1 MNHQERHTVTGLV
14 ILMFLLWGGFV
25 FHRAPLFPG
34 SLIGSIIGVIGTFF
48 MFIPLWYLVIKR
60 VKKWKVK
67 VTKVVKLST
76 LLRWHIYAGIIGPL
90 LGLIHT
96 GHRFDSIV
104 GISLTILMM
113 LVVISGF
120 IGRYLLAQISTEV
133 REKKKISKNLKEE
146 YELIL
151 KEKTSDSFPPQINY
165 MPFFFKRVVFALNGA
180 SLNEQMILKLVDSI
194 SDIEYSIK
202 MHETIKQW
210 FKKWLKLHIVIS
222 IILYIILIFH
232 IFSEFYFGLRWL

>member
-1 MNHQERHTVTGLV
+1 
-14 ILMFLLWGGFV
+14 
-25 FHRAPLFPG
+25 
-34 SLIGSIIGVIGTFF
+34 
-48 MFIPLWYLVIKR
+48 
-60 VKKWKVK
+60 
-67 VTKVVKLST
+67 
-76 LLRWHIYAGIIGPL
+76 
-90 LGLIHT
+90 
-96 GHRFDSIV
+96 
-104 GISLTILMM
+104 M

-151 KEKTSDSFPPQINY
+151 KEKTSDSFAPQINY
-165 MPFFFKRVVFALNGA
+165 MPFLFKRIILALNGA

-202 MHETIKQW
+202 MHETIKLW

-222 IILYIILIFH
+222 IILYFILVFH